1 MGGWVDMESR
11 YKNIVLVD
19 DDMVNLTMGYDALAS
34 DYDVVTVDSGA
45 RLFKIL
51 DRFVPD
57 LILLDIEMPEMN
69 GYDVIKI
76 LKENEETKNIPVIFL
91 TAKSSGDN
99 ELKGLSMGAIDYITK
114 PFAPQLLQKRVEVHL
129 LIERQRKELEEQ
141 KTELEAQKVELI
153 RFNNNL
159 QEMVEEK
166 TKTVIDL
173 QNAVLHTVAELI
185 ESRDGVTGGHIGR
198 TQEYLRVLLEAMME
212 DPFFRDQLEKWDTW
226 LILQSAQLHDVGK
239 IAIRDSIL
247 QKPGKLTEA
256 EYETIKKHVMY
267 GENIID
273 NIISQ
278 TKEHDFLEQ
287 ARILVSTHHEK
298 WDGSGYPKGLKSD
311 EIPLQGRMMALVDV
325 YDALVSYRP
334 YKGPCS
340 HEEVVGIISEAK
352 GTQFDPDLV
361 DVFLRIN
368 EKFKAISH
376 NDGESGLP
384 AAY

>member
-1 MGGWVDMESR
+1 MESGC
-11 YKNIVLVD
+11 KNIILVD

-34 DYDVVTVDSGA
+34 EYDVVTVDSGA
-45 RLFKIL
+45 RLFRIL

-57 LILLDIEMPEMN
+57 LILLDIEMPEMS
-69 GYDVIKI
+69 GYDVIKL
-76 LKENEETKNIPVIFL
+76 LKDKEETKNIPVIFL

-99 ELKGLSMGAIDYITK
+99 ELKGLSMGAIDYIIK
-114 PFAPQLLQKRVEVHL
+114 PFAPQLLQKRVEVHM

-159 QEMVEEK
+159 QGMVEEK

-198 TQEYLRVLLEAMME
+198 TQEYLKVLLEAMME
-212 DPFFRDQLEKWDTW
+212 DPFFREQLEKWDIW

-247 QKPGKLTEA
+247 QKPGKLTDE
-256 EYETIKKHVMY
+256 EYETIKKHVLY

-298 WDGSGYPKGLKSD
+298 WDGSGYPKGLKGQ

-325 YDALVSYRP
+325 YDALISDRP

-340 HEEVVGIISEAK
+340 HEEVVSVITDAK

-361 DVFLRIN
+361 EVFLNIN
-368 EKFKAISH
+368 DKFKAISL
-376 NDGESGLP
+376 NGGRNNL
-384 AAY
+384 AAGC